1 MENAMGRDFFGMI
14 AEYFI
19 NERLGDILMQDERY
33 VKLQDEIWERMK
45 ELETFSMDSS
55 QCIAVKELISLYIK
69 SIDFYAEKAYEY
81 GFRDCISV
89 LEKFGL
95 IKVL

>member
-1 MENAMGRDFFGMI
+1 MENAMGRDFFKMI

-33 VKLQDEIWERMK
+33 VKLQDGIWERMK
-45 ELETFSMDSS
+45 EVETFSMDSS
-55 QCIAVKELISLYIK
+55 QLIAVKELISLYIK
-69 SIDFYAEKAYEY
+69 SIDFYAEKSYEY